1 MSKVTPPVS
10 GRAGSG
16 TVIPFPTIL
25 PQEGQS
31 YGIKED
37 RHRKHSKGLDVINLQ
52 QYQGCR
58 EIRLQEVEGHSI
70 GALP

>member
-16 TVIPFPTIL
+16 TLIPFTTVL
-25 PQEGQS
+25 PQEAQS
-31 YGIKED
+31 YRIKED
-37 RHRKHSKGLDVINLQ
+37 RHRKHSKGLGMINLQ

-58 EIRLQEVEGHSI
+58 KIRLQEVEGHSI
-70 GALP
+70 GALL